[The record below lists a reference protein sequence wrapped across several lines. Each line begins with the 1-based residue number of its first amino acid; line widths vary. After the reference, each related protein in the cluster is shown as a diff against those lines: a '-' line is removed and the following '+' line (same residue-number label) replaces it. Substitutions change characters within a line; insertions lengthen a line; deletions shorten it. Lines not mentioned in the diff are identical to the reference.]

1 MFVSMDVCGMA
12 PALCLDTVPIVE
24 DCVKMRR
31 RQNGACPDVP
41 SSSQRPLWKV
51 HVYKVLISLSLSLS
65 VPRPFRNLKT
75 APTGGSSRS
84 AGRTIRDGAP
94 THSLTSRPEPPEVE
108 AAVVLLKHLM
118 GRLVWPS
125 LPSETVGYLKL
136 HQRDNTLHVGNDATE
151 DSGERQRTPPPQHH
165 QQQQQQQ
172 QQSPLPLSST
182 QGFMGCTIYAA
193 SHRALPADEAP
204 GQERYCQLPHYGQ
217 LHGNCSQRIA
227 AHRARARSMTEQD
240 HSAEDSG
247 LVSTQDL
254 QEPPKEED
262 SHHGHFRFHLIED
275 LSYEDVKKCYRG
287 STVSKYNSQ
296 YHKLFP
302 VLYSCA
308 LLRDILLQGRL
319 YISRHWLC
327 FYANLFG
334 KDIKVAI
341 PVVSVRLVK
350 KHKTAGLV
358 PNGLAITTD
367 TGQKYVFVSL
377 LSRDSVYDVLRR
389 ICTHL
394 QVNGKSLSLKQLM
407 EELRCLWPD
416 ECALSHCQDE
426 FPAADEFP
434 VVDEFPSVLKW
445 RRKPSA
451 VSVSSSLP
459 DLLGN
464 SSGSLSSPDVP
475 FKAEPPLEERSPQT
489 DRGLL
494 SESGAEL
501 GQMEYQ
507 LLKFFT
513 LLIIVLILSSCYLA
527 FRVCSL
533 EQQLSFLGN
542 PNLPLRER

>member
-1 MFVSMDVCGMA
+1 
-12 PALCLDTVPIVE
+12 
-24 DCVKMRR
+24 
-31 RQNGACPDVP
+31 
-41 SSSQRPLWKV
+41 
-51 HVYKVLISLSLSLS
+51 
-65 VPRPFRNLKT
+65 
-75 APTGGSSRS
+75 
-84 AGRTIRDGAP
+84 
-94 THSLTSRPEPPEVE
+94 
-108 AAVVLLKHLM
+108 
-118 GRLVWPS
+118 
-125 LPSETVGYLKL
+125 
-136 HQRDNTLHVGNDATE
+136 
-151 DSGERQRTPPPQHH
+151 
-165 QQQQQQQ
+165 
-172 QQSPLPLSST
+172 
-182 QGFMGCTIYAA
+182 MGCTIYAA
-193 SHRALPADEAP
+193 SPKALPADEAP
-204 GQERYCQLPHYGQ
+204 GQDRYYPVPHYRHP
-217 LHGNCSQRIA
+217 HGNCSQRIA
-227 AHRARARSMTEQD
+227 ASRARFQ
-240 HSAEDSG
+240 
-247 LVSTQDL
+247 
-254 QEPPKEED
+254 
-262 SHHGHFRFHLIED
+262 LIED
-275 LSYEDVKKCYRG
+275 LSYEDLKKCYRG
-287 STVSKYNSQ
+287 SCVSCSSLLQALDVRECVCEYGANVLSLVQNSRPLRERVASAPSGAGVAGGGGGSGAVQAGRSAKELLMTLPCPSAQTVSKYNSQ
-296 YHKLFP
+296 YHKLFQCVP
-302 VLYSCA
+302 KDEILMKVYSCA

-319 YISRHWLC
+319 YISRNWLC

-394 QVNGKSLSLKQLM
+394 QVNGKSLSLKQFM
-407 EELRCLWPD
+407 EEPT
-416 ECALSHCQDE
+416 LSLDD
-426 FPAADEFP
+426 FPAPDVFP

-445 RRKPSA
+445 RRKPSV

-464 SSGSLSSPDVP
+464 STSSLSATDTP
-475 FKAEPPLEERSPQT
+475 FKSEQQLEERALQT

-494 SESGAEL
+494 SEPVAEL

-513 LLIIVLILSSCYLA
+513 LLIILLILSSCYLA

>member
-1 MFVSMDVCGMA
+1 
-12 PALCLDTVPIVE
+12 
-24 DCVKMRR
+24 
-31 RQNGACPDVP
+31 
-41 SSSQRPLWKV
+41 
-51 HVYKVLISLSLSLS
+51 
-65 VPRPFRNLKT
+65 
-75 APTGGSSRS
+75 
-84 AGRTIRDGAP
+84 
-94 THSLTSRPEPPEVE
+94 
-108 AAVVLLKHLM
+108 
-118 GRLVWPS
+118 
-125 LPSETVGYLKL
+125 
-136 HQRDNTLHVGNDATE
+136 
-151 DSGERQRTPPPQHH
+151 
-165 QQQQQQQ
+165 
-172 QQSPLPLSST
+172 
-182 QGFMGCTIYAA
+182 MGCTIYAA
-193 SHRALPADEAP
+193 SPKALPADEAP
-204 GQERYCQLPHYGQ
+204 GQDRYYQLPHYRHP
-217 LHGNCSQRIA
+217 HGNCSQRIA
-227 AHRARARSMTEQD
+227 ASRARARSMTEQQ
-240 HSAEDSG
+240 E
-247 LVSTQDL
+247 LLFIPCQQDNGMEGDL
-254 QEPPKEED
+254 IEK
-262 SHHGHFRFHLIED
+262 RYLLIED

-296 YHKLFP
+296 YHKLFQCVP
-302 VLYSCA
+302 KDEILMKVYSCA

-319 YISRHWLC
+319 YISRNWLC

-394 QVNGKSLSLKQLM
+394 QVNGKSLSLKQFM
-407 EELRCLWPD
+407 EEPT
-416 ECALSHCQDE
+416 LSLDE
-426 FPAADEFP
+426 FPTPDEFP

-445 RRKPSA
+445 RRKPSV

-464 SSGSLSSPDVP
+464 STSSLSATDAP
-475 FKAEPPLEERSPQT
+475 FKSEQLLEERALQT

-494 SESGAEL
+494 SDPVAEL

-513 LLIIVLILSSCYLA
+513 LLIILLILSSCYLA

-533 EQQLSFLGN
+533 EQQLSFLSN

>member
-1 MFVSMDVCGMA
+1 
-12 PALCLDTVPIVE
+12 
-24 DCVKMRR
+24 
-31 RQNGACPDVP
+31 
-41 SSSQRPLWKV
+41 
-51 HVYKVLISLSLSLS
+51 
-65 VPRPFRNLKT
+65 
-75 APTGGSSRS
+75 
-84 AGRTIRDGAP
+84 
-94 THSLTSRPEPPEVE
+94 
-108 AAVVLLKHLM
+108 
-118 GRLVWPS
+118 
-125 LPSETVGYLKL
+125 
-136 HQRDNTLHVGNDATE
+136 
-151 DSGERQRTPPPQHH
+151 
-165 QQQQQQQ
+165 
-172 QQSPLPLSST
+172 
-182 QGFMGCTIYAA
+182 MGCTIYAA
-193 SHRALPADEAP
+193 SHKALSADEAP
-204 GQERYCQLPHYGQ
+204 GQRGRYCPHPHYGH

-227 AHRARARSMTEQD
+227 AYRARARSMSEQE
-240 HSAEDSG
+240 HSTEDSG

-254 QEPPKEED
+254 QETPKEEEP
-262 SHHGHFRFHLIED
+262 HQGHFRQDTRHTPAFHLIED

-302 VLYSCA
+302 GVPPDEILMKVYSCA

-350 KHKTAGLV
+350 KHRTAGLV

-394 QVNGKSLSLKQLM
+394 QQVNGKSLSLKQLM
-407 EELRCLWPD
+407 EEP
-416 ECALSHCQDE
+416 ALSLDE

-445 RRKPSA
+445 RKRPS
-451 VSVSSSLP
+451 VVTVSSSLP
-459 DLLGN
+459 DLLGT
-464 SSGSLSSPDVP
+464 STGSLSSPDAP
-475 FKAEPPLEERSPQT
+475 FTPETPLEERPLQT
-489 DRGLL
+489 DRSL
-494 SESGAEL
+494 SSEPGAEL

-513 LLIIVLILSSCYLA
+513 LL
-527 FRVCSL
+527 
-533 EQQLSFLGN
+533 
-542 PNLPLRER
+542 

>member
-1 MFVSMDVCGMA
+1 MKEKCSAHLRSFADLQGDSTM
-12 PALCLDTVPIVE
+12 E
-24 DCVKMRR
+24 
-31 RQNGACPDVP
+31 
-41 SSSQRPLWKV
+41 KV
-51 HVYKVLISLSLSLS
+51 AS
-65 VPRPFRNLKT
+65 
-75 APTGGSSRS
+75 
-84 AGRTIRDGAP
+84 
-94 THSLTSRPEPPEVE
+94 
-108 AAVVLLKHLM
+108 
-118 GRLVWPS
+118 
-125 LPSETVGYLKL
+125 
-136 HQRDNTLHVGNDATE
+136 
-151 DSGERQRTPPPQHH
+151 DS
-165 QQQQQQQ
+165 
-172 QQSPLPLSST
+172 
-182 QGFMGCTIYAA
+182 
-193 SHRALPADEAP
+193 
-204 GQERYCQLPHYGQ
+204 
-217 LHGNCSQRIA
+217 N
-227 AHRARARSMTEQD
+227 RARSMTEQQEP
-240 HSAEDSG
+240 AEETG
-247 LVSTQDL
+247 LLSTQDL
-254 QEPPKEED
+254 DPSKD
-262 SHHGHFRFHLIED
+262 DGTHGHFRFHLVED

-302 VLYSCA
+302 CVPKDEILMKVYSCA

-394 QVNGKSLSLKQLM
+394 QVDGKSLSLKQFM
-407 EELRCLWPD
+407 EEPT
-416 ECALSHCQDE
+416 LSLDE
-426 FPAADEFP
+426 FPVPDEFP

-445 RRKPSA
+445 RRKPSV

-464 SSGSLSSPDVP
+464 SSGGLGAADTV
-475 FKAEPPLEERSPQT
+475 FKSEPLEERGLQT
-489 DRGLL
+489 DRSLL
-494 SESGAEL
+494 SEPVAEL

-513 LLIIVLILSSCYLA
+513 LLIILLILSSCYLA

-533 EQQLSFLGN
+533 EQQLSFLSN

>member
-1 MFVSMDVCGMA
+1 
-12 PALCLDTVPIVE
+12 
-24 DCVKMRR
+24 
-31 RQNGACPDVP
+31 
-41 SSSQRPLWKV
+41 
-51 HVYKVLISLSLSLS
+51 
-65 VPRPFRNLKT
+65 
-75 APTGGSSRS
+75 
-84 AGRTIRDGAP
+84 
-94 THSLTSRPEPPEVE
+94 
-108 AAVVLLKHLM
+108 
-118 GRLVWPS
+118 
-125 LPSETVGYLKL
+125 
-136 HQRDNTLHVGNDATE
+136 
-151 DSGERQRTPPPQHH
+151 
-165 QQQQQQQ
+165 
-172 QQSPLPLSST
+172 
-182 QGFMGCTIYAA
+182 MGCTIYAA
-193 SHRALPADEAP
+193 SPKALPADEAP
-204 GQERYCQLPHYGQ
+204 GQDRYYQLPQYRHP
-217 LHGNCSQRIA
+217 HGNCSQRIA
-227 AHRARARSMTEQD
+227 ASRARARSMTEQQEQ
-240 HSAEDSG
+240 SEETG
-247 LVSTQDL
+247 LLATQDL
-254 QEPPKEED
+254 DHSKD
-262 SHHGHFRFHLIED
+262 DDTHGHFRFHLIED

-287 STVSKYNSQ
+287 SCVSCSSLLQALDVRECVCVYGANVLSLVQSSRPLRERVVSAASGAGVAGGGGVAGGVAGGAVQAGRSAKELLMTLPCPSAQTVSKYNSQ
-296 YHKLFP
+296 YHKLFQCVP
-302 VLYSCA
+302 KDEILMKVYSCA

-319 YISRHWLC
+319 YISRNWLC

-394 QVNGKSLSLKQLM
+394 QVNGKSLSLKQFM
-407 EELRCLWPD
+407 EEPT
-416 ECALSHCQDE
+416 LSLDE
-426 FPAADEFP
+426 FPVPDEFP

-445 RRKPSA
+445 RRKPSV

-464 SSGSLSSPDVP
+464 STSSLSAADTP
-475 FKAEPPLEERSPQT
+475 FKSEQPLEERALQT

-494 SESGAEL
+494 SEPLAEL

-513 LLIIVLILSSCYLA
+513 LLIILLILSSCYLA

-533 EQQLSFLGN
+533 EQQLSFLSN

>member
-1 MFVSMDVCGMA
+1 
-12 PALCLDTVPIVE
+12 
-24 DCVKMRR
+24 
-31 RQNGACPDVP
+31 
-41 SSSQRPLWKV
+41 
-51 HVYKVLISLSLSLS
+51 
-65 VPRPFRNLKT
+65 
-75 APTGGSSRS
+75 
-84 AGRTIRDGAP
+84 
-94 THSLTSRPEPPEVE
+94 
-108 AAVVLLKHLM
+108 
-118 GRLVWPS
+118 
-125 LPSETVGYLKL
+125 
-136 HQRDNTLHVGNDATE
+136 
-151 DSGERQRTPPPQHH
+151 
-165 QQQQQQQ
+165 
-172 QQSPLPLSST
+172 
-182 QGFMGCTIYAA
+182 MGCTIYAA
-193 SHRALPADEAP
+193 SHKALPTDEVP
-204 GQERYCQLPHYGQ
+204 GQDHYCQLPHYRNH

-227 AHRARARSMTEQD
+227 AYRARARSMTEQD
-240 HSAEDSG
+240 HTTEDSS

-254 QEPPKEED
+254 QEPPKEEE

-287 STVSKYNSQ
+287 SCVSCSSLLQALDVRECVCMYGANVLSLVHSSLVSAAAGAGASGGAKELLMTLPCPSAQTVSKYNSQ

-302 VLYSCA
+302 CVPQDEILMKVYSCA

-407 EELRCLWPD
+407 EEPT
-416 ECALSHCQDE
+416 LSLDD

-445 RRKPSA
+445 RRKPST

-464 SSGSLSSPDVP
+464 STGSLSSPDTP
-475 FKAEPPLEERSPQT
+475 FKPEPPLEERSPQT
-489 DRGLL
+489 DRGLS
-494 SESGAEL
+494 SEPGAEL

-533 EQQLSFLGN
+533 EQQLSFLSN
-542 PNLPLRER
+542 PNLPLQER

>member
-1 MFVSMDVCGMA
+1 
-12 PALCLDTVPIVE
+12 
-24 DCVKMRR
+24 
-31 RQNGACPDVP
+31 
-41 SSSQRPLWKV
+41 
-51 HVYKVLISLSLSLS
+51 
-65 VPRPFRNLKT
+65 
-75 APTGGSSRS
+75 
-84 AGRTIRDGAP
+84 
-94 THSLTSRPEPPEVE
+94 
-108 AAVVLLKHLM
+108 
-118 GRLVWPS
+118 
-125 LPSETVGYLKL
+125 
-136 HQRDNTLHVGNDATE
+136 
-151 DSGERQRTPPPQHH
+151 
-165 QQQQQQQ
+165 
-172 QQSPLPLSST
+172 
-182 QGFMGCTIYAA
+182 MGCTIYAA
-193 SHRALPADEAP
+193 SPKALPADEAP
-204 GQERYCQLPHYGQ
+204 GQDRYYQLPHYRHP
-217 LHGNCSQRIA
+217 HGNCSQRIA
-227 AHRARARSMTEQD
+227 SRARARSMTEQQEQ
-240 HSAEDSG
+240 SEETG
-247 LVSTQDL
+247 LLSTQDL
-254 QEPPKEED
+254 DPSKD
-262 SHHGHFRFHLIED
+262 DDTHGHFRFHLIED

-287 STVSKYNSQ
+287 SCVSCSSLLQALDVRECVCVYGANVLSLVQSSRPLRERVVSAASGAGVAGGGGVAGGAGGAVQAGRSTKELLMTLPCPSAQTVSKYNSQ
-296 YHKLFP
+296 YHKLFQCVP
-302 VLYSCA
+302 KDEILMKVYSCA

-319 YISRHWLC
+319 YISRNWLC

-394 QVNGKSLSLKQLM
+394 QVNGKSLSLKQFM
-407 EELRCLWPD
+407 EEPT
-416 ECALSHCQDE
+416 LSLDE
-426 FPAADEFP
+426 FPAPDEFP
-434 VVDEFPSVLKW
+434 VVDEFPSMLKW

-464 SSGSLSSPDVP
+464 SSSMSPADTP
-475 FKAEPPLEERSPQT
+475 FKSEQLLEERALQT

-494 SESGAEL
+494 SEPVAEL

-513 LLIIVLILSSCYLA
+513 LLIILLILSSCYLA

-533 EQQLSFLGN
+533 EQQLSFLSN

>member
-1 MFVSMDVCGMA
+1 MS
-12 PALCLDTVPIVE
+12 
-24 DCVKMRR
+24 
-31 RQNGACPDVP
+31 
-41 SSSQRPLWKV
+41 
-51 HVYKVLISLSLSLS
+51 Y
-65 VPRPFRNLKT
+65 
-75 APTGGSSRS
+75 
-84 AGRTIRDGAP
+84 
-94 THSLTSRPEPPEVE
+94 
-108 AAVVLLKHLM
+108 
-118 GRLVWPS
+118 
-125 LPSETVGYLKL
+125 
-136 HQRDNTLHVGNDATE
+136 
-151 DSGERQRTPPPQHH
+151 
-165 QQQQQQQ
+165 
-172 QQSPLPLSST
+172 
-182 QGFMGCTIYAA
+182 
-193 SHRALPADEAP
+193 
-204 GQERYCQLPHYGQ
+204 
-217 LHGNCSQRIA
+217 
-227 AHRARARSMTEQD
+227 RARSMTEQQEQ
-240 HSAEDSG
+240 SEETG
-247 LVSTQDL
+247 LLSTQDL
-254 QEPPKEED
+254 DPSKED
-262 SHHGHFRFHLIED
+262 DTHGHFRFQLIED

-296 YHKLFP
+296 YHKLFQCVP
-302 VLYSCA
+302 KDEILMKVYSCA

-319 YISRHWLC
+319 YISRNWLC

-394 QVNGKSLSLKQLM
+394 QVNGKSLSLKQFM
-407 EELRCLWPD
+407 EEPTLL
-416 ECALSHCQDE
+416 LDE
-426 FPAADEFP
+426 FPAPDEFP

-445 RRKPSA
+445 RRKPSV

-464 SSGSLSSPDVP
+464 STSSLNATDTP
-475 FKAEPPLEERSPQT
+475 FKSEQPLEERALQT

-494 SESGAEL
+494 SEPVAEL

-513 LLIIVLILSSCYLA
+513 LLIILLILSSCYLA

-533 EQQLSFLGN
+533 EQQLSFLSN